1 MKKLFYFLILAFF
14 SSEVFAQNFVSPIM
28 LKNFTGEKS
37 QEIFEQDSLNS
48 KPKLT
53 NNLIYDVRF
62 NNQYQATNSQ
72 DEFNN
77 TASKGFLYS
86 NLNFA
91 KNFSLNS
98 FLKIEPSNKL
108 SQNNNGK
115 NRAFQNESLFFEELN
130 FTYNNKKFAAIL
142 GKFDLNF
149 GSAWIFNRGIWAG
162 ELAQNYQQKEK
173 LGIGVVYRAGNSKTV
188 GGYNFSLTSFTN
200 DRKNLDNSIIT
211 SRNSDSKSYG
221 KVGDTRNLG
230 QSYNAAVD
238 INFDFS
244 QKEKLAYHFSYLNL
258 AVNKRATLLDLSK
271 ISDQKSWA
279 ASLNYKYPAGQNF
292 DLDTLIE
299 YVSTKN
305 VDANSNAKEKYFNSN
320 IIGKIYQNWNV
331 TLAYAKRD
339 FSQIDAA
346 GFEQNLTEISAGY
359 EFEKNI
365 LFDKLLL
372 QVGYKNQHD
381 DHKTDLKTKNAKNIL
396 GILLRYQKSF

>member
-1 MKKLFYFLILAFF
+1 MKKIYYFLILAFF
-14 SSEVFAQNFVSPIM
+14 SNEVFAQTFASPVM

-37 QEIFEQDSLNS
+37 QEIFEQNSLNS
-48 KPKLT
+48 KTNLT
-53 NNLIYDVRF
+53 NNLVYDVIF
-62 NNQYQATNSQ
+62 NDQYQSTNSQ

-77 TASKGFLYS
+77 TASKGRLYS

-91 KNFSLNS
+91 KNFALNS
-98 FLKIEPSNKL
+98 FLKIETSNKL
-108 SQNNNGK
+108 AQNNIK

-130 FTYNNKKFAAIL
+130 FSYNSKKFAAIL

-162 ELAQNYQQKEK
+162 ELAQNYQQKEN
-173 LGIGVVYRAGNSKTV
+173 LGVGGVYRAGNNKTT

-200 DRKNLDNSIIT
+200 DRKNLDNSIIS

-221 KVGDTRNLG
+221 KAGDTRNLG

-244 QKEKLAYHFSYLNL
+244 EQEKLTYHFSYLNL
-258 AVNKRATLLDLSK
+258 AANKRAGLLDLSK

-279 ASLNYKYPAGQNF
+279 AGLNYKYPLEQNF
-292 DLDTLIE
+292 ALDALLE
-299 YVSTKN
+299 YVSSKN
-305 VDANSNAKEKYFNSN
+305 VGGNSDAKENYFTSN
-320 IIGKIYQNWNV
+320 VIGKFYQNWNL

-339 FSQIDAA
+339 FSQISAT
-346 GFEQNLTEISAGY
+346 GFEQNLAEISAGY

-365 LFDKLLL
+365 FFDKLLI
-372 QVGYKNQHD
+372 QAGYKNQRD
-381 DHKTDLKTKNAKNIL
+381 DYKTSLKTRNVL